1 MSGRYDLSS
10 QLRPSDIVRAVVEG
24 RIPESLDDV
33 KETEGP
39 SYPALFA
46 AVVHSEGGRES
57 GCILAYRIE
66 QPDSPSEP
74 ESLMLERVFPI
85 HAEFIVRISQP
96 QNRGTVTSPPPTPAP
111 DSLPDQTL
119 ALDIYKGP
127 KRVLSLLTE
136 SEDKEDLSA
145 TLFVCRAL
153 RDIAI
158 RDGLDTG
165 DFPWLRPYKWNPEAW
180 LSVKPP
186 RDLRLTRRP
195 MHTQLAAAHAG
206 ATKDDAADFLVLR
219 NNWLATRPRAQLLAS
234 AEHTPLRIRVGTFNV
249 NGKLPSQD
257 LSAWISGHGGPDD
270 DTKGSEGWDKLIPP
284 LQELSPLSL
293 GDSPSKT
300 TSAEVTARDTS
311 QDVPQKPTSSRIYS
325 QPSVKN
331 NDFEPDLL
339 VLGFEELDLSAGALV
354 VGSSTSREDSWTKAA
369 LAGLGDRG
377 EAYDKLASKQ
387 LVGMLLLVF
396 VKKELRER
404 FSVVANSLGAGLM
417 GIMGNKGAVSVRLT
431 YRPTPSSTPI
441 ALTFVDAHLAAFDE
455 ALDRRNADF
464 HDISRRLILGPCM
477 EYVQTPQVGIFH
489 SDALIWMVNLNY
501 RIDLPSPDIRTIL
514 RTHPVHEASATL
526 QKFDQLR
533 CSIRD
538 NKAFDGFEEHPIS
551 FLPTYRF
558 SEGLAMDSLGY
569 DLKRK
574 PAWTD
579 RVLHMSSDT
588 TSLEQL
594 TYTSHPHI
602 TFSDHRPVSA
612 NFVAQIPHL
621 DAYTLDAKADELF
634 SAVKDVDL
642 EDSDDVPTITL
653 SETVYQLGDVQYDA
667 PLTRN
672 MTVKN
677 IGKIPAAFR
686 FLPRETG
693 SPTSPPWLSIEPM
706 TAFILPG
713 ESCEVTFTIHVRK
726 ENAHVLNLKQERF
739 TSTIILHTLLGKDH
753 FVALWGDCL
762 RTCFGTSFNS
772 LTRLKKP
779 IRDLDSE
786 ADLIAAEKA
795 MHAPKEIS
803 SLVNWLLDN
812 QIEKV
817 DDLFLTP
824 GDPALVAQIRECL
837 DTGAAIPTLKS
848 NPPTSEPDMKLVL
861 GVGATLFSFLDSLPE
876 PIIPTSLHPQC
887 VQVPDREAAFVVLS
901 SLPTAS
907 INAWVAITS
916 CLHLYCIQTHEHQ
929 PGASGSEEGDII
941 LSGPRGALTRAERI
955 ADIWTPILL
964 RDDPES
970 PALVSLLD
978 KRRFLL
984 FFIDPSI

>member
-1 MSGRYDLSS
+1 MSGRYDLQLSS
-10 QLRPSDIVRAVVEG
+10 QLRPLDIARATVEG
-24 RIPESLDDV
+24 RVPHDLDDD
-33 KETEGP
+33 KGLEGA
-39 SYPALFA
+39 YPALFA
-46 AVVHSEGGRES
+46 AVVHSENGRES

-66 QPDSPSEP
+66 ESESPDD
-74 ESLMLERVFPI
+74 LDRLVLERVFPI

-96 QNRGTVTSPPPTPAP
+96 QNRGTVTSPPPTPAT
-111 DSLPDQTL
+111 DTLPDQTL
-119 ALDIYKGP
+119 ALDIYEGP

-136 SEDKEDLSA
+136 DKEDLSA
-145 TLFVCRAL
+145 TLFACRAL
-153 RDIAI
+153 RDIAT
-158 RDGLDTG
+158 RDGLDTD
-165 DFPWLRPYKWNPEAW
+165 DFPWLLPYKWNPEAW
-180 LSVKPP
+180 LSVRPP

-206 ATKDDAADFLVLR
+206 STKDDAADFVVLR
-219 NNWLATRPRAQLLAS
+219 DHWLSTRPRAQLLAS

-257 LSAWISGHGGPDD
+257 LSAWVAGNEGPNNDAKGGDD
-270 DTKGSEGWDKLIPP
+270 WEKLIPP
-284 LQELSPLSL
+284 LKELSPLSL
-293 GDSPSKT
+293 GDGTPKLGPS
-300 TSAEVTARDTS
+300 EVPARDTS
-311 QDVPQKPTSSRIYS
+311 QDIPQKPTSARIYS
-325 QPSVKN
+325 QPSIKGD
-331 NDFEPDLL
+331 DFEPDLL

-354 VGSSTSREDSWTKAA
+354 VGSSTSREEAWTKAA

-377 EAYDKLASKQ
+377 EAYEKIASKQ

-396 VKKELRER
+396 VRKELRER

-417 GIMGNKGAVSVRLT
+417 GIMGNKGAVSIRLT
-431 YRPTPSSTPI
+431 YRPTSSSTPV

-464 HDISRRLILGPCM
+464 HDISRRLTLGPCL
-477 EYVQTPQVGIFH
+477 EYVQLPQVSIFNT
-489 SDALIWMVNLNY
+489 DALIWMGDLNY
-501 RIDLPSPDIRTIL
+501 RIDLPSADIRTIL
-514 RTHPVHEASATL
+514 RTHPVHEASTTL
-526 QKFDQLR
+526 QKFDQLK

-538 NKAFDGFEEHPIS
+538 SKAFDGFEEHPIS

-579 RVLHMSSDT
+579 RILHMSSNT
-588 TSLEQL
+588 TSLKQH

-621 DAYTLDAKADELF
+621 DAFTLDEQADELF

-642 EDSDDVPTITL
+642 EDSDEIPTLAL
-653 SETVYQLGDVQYDA
+653 SETVYQLGDVQYDS
-667 PLTRN
+667 PVTRSL
-672 MTVKN
+672 TVKN
-677 IGKIPAAFR
+677 TGKIPAAFR

-693 SPTSPPWLSIEPM
+693 SPTSPPWLSIDPM

-713 ESCEVTFTIHVRK
+713 ESCMVTFTIHVHK
-726 ENAHVLNLKQERF
+726 DNAHVLNLKQERF
-739 TSTIILHTLLGKDH
+739 TSTIIMHTLLGKDH
-753 FVALWGDCL
+753 FVALWGDYR
-762 RTCFGTSFNS
+762 RTCFGTCFSS
-772 LTRLKKP
+772 LTRLKRP
-779 IRDLDSE
+779 IRELDSE
-786 ADLIAAEKA
+786 ADLVASEQA

-824 GDPALVAQIRECL
+824 GEPELVAQIRECL
-837 DTGAAIPTLKS
+837 DTGANIPTLNV
-848 NPPTSEPDMKLVL
+848 NPPTSERDIQLVR
-861 GVGATLFSFLDSLPE
+861 GVGATLFALLDSLPE

-887 VQVPDREAAFVVLS
+887 VQVADREAAFVVLS
-901 SLPTAS
+901 SLPTAT

-916 CLHLYCIQTHEHQ
+916 CLHLYCIQTHEKH
-929 PGASGSEEGDII
+929 PHSPDSEAGDIV
-941 LSGPRGALTRAERI
+941 LSGPRGSLTRAERI
-955 ADIWTPILL
+955 ADIWTPMLL
-964 RDDPES
+964 RDDPNS